1 MGSFNCDA
9 LGFPSPTVTI
19 TGVQAESGYTVADNV
34 IELTSATSAANNALI
49 SCMAVNDQGTANR
62 VYRVYVGSKCSP
74 H

>member
-34 IELTSATSAANNALI
+34 IELTGATSAANDALI
-49 SCMAVNDQGTANR
+49 SCTAVNDQGTANIE
-62 VYRVYVGSKCSP
+62 YRIYVGSKCSP